1 MKLTRLLA
9 ASTLSLSLL
18 PSAARAQ
25 EVSPAPAAAAQ
36 PDAAQAAR
44 AERERKAL
52 KLLAEI
58 GAEAAGLRLA
68 ENRVRAQASVADL
81 LWPHDEEA
89 AREMLRGVQA
99 SLVAVASSVTP
110 DDPRYQQHAQT
121 ANNVRREVVFAVANR
136 DPKFALE
143 MLRATRIAAP
153 AAGAGRNPYR
163 PDAELEME
171 TQLAEQVAARDP
183 KEAVRM
189 AEESLAKGVSGN
201 LPGVVER
208 IRATDPQAASRLA
221 ADIVRRLRATNLAT
235 NYEAANVAS
244 YLLRVSRP
252 PDAPQPTANA
262 AAGAPVVVASSHAPS
277 YLALDDQTRRDLI
290 AALVN
295 SALAPGDAQGRGR
308 GNGRQL
314 YGTLQPLMPEIER
327 LMPAQ
332 AAALRRRIGEGAR
345 PQAETQDPRARWRE
359 YESLMNT
366 GTADALIDAAG
377 KAPAEMRQ
385 SLYRAAAFKA
395 LNEGNAERAR
405 QIATTH
411 FEGGQ
416 QREGLLREIDQ
427 QLFWRASQSGDV
439 EAARELLARF
449 RSPEERMGMLLSL
462 ARSLT
467 NYEGKR
473 DVIERLLEEVWGQVG
488 GRARS
493 QSQFA
498 MQLQVAQTYAPF
510 APARAFE
517 IMESCVEQLNELLAA
532 AAVVDG
538 FGQESFEQG
547 ELKAE
552 GGYIW
557 SVLVQ
562 QSGEQLG
569 QLAGIDFDRAA
580 ATADR
585 LQRPEARLRARLSV
599 ARGVLAR
606 GAGRVAPGRRFGMER
621 RNRAGIGSAPV
632 RNVPQR

>member
-1 MKLTRLLA
+1 M
-9 ASTLSLSLL
+9 
-18 PSAARAQ
+18 
-25 EVSPAPAAAAQ
+25 
-36 PDAAQAAR
+36 
-44 AERERKAL
+44 
-52 KLLAEI
+52 
-58 GAEAAGLRLA
+58 
-68 ENRVRAQASVADL
+68 RAQASVADL

-89 AREMLRGVQA
+89 AREMLRGTQA
-99 SLVAVASSVTP
+99 SLVAAAASVTA

-121 ANNVRREVVFAVANR
+121 ANNLRREVVFAVANR

-143 MLRATRIAAP
+143 MLRATRLAAP

-163 PDAELEME
+163 PDAELELE

-208 IRATDPQAASRLA
+208 IRASDPQAASRLA

-244 YLLRVSRP
+244 YLLRASRP
-252 PDAPQPTANA
+252 PDAPQQSVGPQA
-262 AAGAPVVVASSHAPS
+262 APGGAGAPFIVGAYGPQQGQ
-277 YLALDDQTRRDLI
+277 LALDDQTRRDLI
-290 AALVN
+290 TALVN

-314 YGTLQPLMPEIER
+314 YGTLQQLMPEIER

-332 AAALRRRIGEGAR
+332 AAALRRRIGEGNRAA
-345 PQAETQDPRARWRE
+345 AETQDPRARWRE

-395 LNEGNAERAR
+395 LNDGNAERAR
-405 QIATTH
+405 QIATAH

-473 DVIERLLEEVWGQVG
+473 DVIERLLEEVWGQAG
-488 GRARS
+488 GRARN

-569 QLAGIDFDRAA
+569 QLAGTDFDRAA

-585 LQRPEARLRARLSV
+585 LQRPEARLRARLLV

-606 GAGRVAPGRRFGMER
+606 GAGRGVPGRRFGMER
-621 RNRAGIGSAPV
+621 RNRAGIGSAPG